1 MRALEE
7 ASMLLQQRLRRA
19 SDERDSLS
27 ATLQRQAAASEGEMA
42 EAAALWKA
50 LESELQGERR
60 DKARLAAAHNETSSK
75 LRDMSADTLKF
86 KSQLEV

>member
-7 ASMLLQQRLRRA
+7 ASKLLQQRLRGAR
-19 SDERDSLS
+19 DEREAL
-27 ATLQRQAAASEGEMA
+27 AGTLQRQAAASEGEMA
-42 EAAALWKA
+42 EAAALWRA
-50 LESELQGERR
+50 IESELQGERR
-60 DKARLAAAHNETSSK
+60 DKAQLVAAHSETSSK